1 MKKWEVE
8 SNGVKHEIQYK
19 TGLRKKLIVDGE
31 THKVKSSNA
40 FIHVIDYGIT
50 FGDTECKLVV
60 IGNKADLAVNGTFLG
75 SKKTYE
81 PISNIPAYIWVLIG
95 VSTLGGYLLSGI
107 FSLLV
112 GLFMSSL
119 YIQFGFQKKKG
130 AIIGSFIACTAIQL
144 LIFFALVSVMI

>member
-19 TGLRKKLIVDGE
+19 TGLRNKLIVDGE

-40 FIHVIDYGIT
+40 FINVIDYGIA
-50 FGDTECKLVV
+50 FGNTECKLVV

-75 SKKTYE
+75 SAKTYE

-112 GLFMSSL
+112 GLFMSAL

-144 LIFFALVSVMI
+144 LLFITLVSVMI